1 MPYTNA
7 WSDVRPPGTELAR
20 NIDDEFRAFRLDVH
34 ERMNSL
40 VVDWTADPVVLAP
53 SGSSDLIR
61 IIPYSS
67 WLNDYHGVA
76 GVGIF
81 DGVAVGASGSGPYAA
96 TVNAVI
102 PRNATITNIIHNI
115 SPEVGGGITW
125 EFKLLSVDFPV
136 AAPIAPTTVYS
147 MSTAVDGIQ
156 VMDSGVISKT
166 LDSDNKIY
174 SFVFED
180 IAGPAGKLCQI
191 IATKVTYTLP

>member
-7 WSDVRPPGTELAR
+7 WSDSIPTGAELAR
-20 NIDDEFRAFRLDVH
+20 NIDDQIRQLRLDVH
-34 ERMNSL
+34 ERMDSL
-40 VVDWTADPVVLAP
+40 VADWTADPVVLSP
-53 SGSSDLIR
+53 TGSSDLIR

-81 DGVAVGASGSGPYAA
+81 DGVAVGASGSGPYVA

-102 PRNATITNIIHNI
+102 PRNATITNIVHNI
-115 SPEVGGGITW
+115 SPEVGGLITW
-125 EFKLLSVDFPV
+125 TFKLLSVDFPV
-136 AAPIAPTTVYS
+136 AAPISPTTVFS
-147 MSTAVDGIQ
+147 MSTSTDGIQ
-156 VMDSGVISKT
+156 VMDSGVVSLT

-174 SFVFED
+174 SFAFED
-180 IAGPAGKLCQI
+180 TAGAAGKLCQI